1 MVVKQ
6 ELASHLKKYREIAEI
21 TQGEMADRLGVSRQ
35 SIISLESGRCI
46 PSVALALRI
55 SALFGMPVEFIFR
68 QNSNGNIEEQ
78 NIIDNRVNKKE
89 NIMNRD
95 LLPWSPL
102 REIMSLRE
110 TVDRFFE
117 EPSLMS
123 KNPVLFHP
131 TVGIRE
137 TDKELIIEADLP
149 GVEEKDIELEV
160 ENDKIIIRGERK
172 LKEEIKK
179 ENYYHLESSYGS
191 FSRIIGLPNYVDA
204 NQADAKMENG
214 ILEIKLPKVEEKKS
228 KKIQIKSTASKPS
241 TLKPSNSKK

>member
-1 MVVKQ
+1 MVVKK

-21 TQGEMADRLGVSRQ
+21 TQGEMADRLGISRQ
-35 SIISLESGRCI
+35 SIISLESGKCV
-46 PSVALALRI
+46 PSVALALRV
-55 SALFGMPVEFIFR
+55 SELFGMPVEFIFR
-68 QNSNGNIEEQ
+68 QNNDENIDEQ
-78 NIIDNRVNKKE
+78 NSIENKKE

-123 KNPVLFHP
+123 KNPVVFHP
-131 TVGIRE
+131 TIGIRE

-179 ENYYHLESSYGS
+179 ENYYHLESSFGS
-191 FSRIIGLPNYVDA
+191 FSRIIGLPNYVNADR
-204 NQADAKMENG
+204 ADAKMENG

-228 KKIQIKSTASKPS
+228 KKIPIKATPHKPTSTKLTDP
-241 TLKPSNSKK
+241 KK